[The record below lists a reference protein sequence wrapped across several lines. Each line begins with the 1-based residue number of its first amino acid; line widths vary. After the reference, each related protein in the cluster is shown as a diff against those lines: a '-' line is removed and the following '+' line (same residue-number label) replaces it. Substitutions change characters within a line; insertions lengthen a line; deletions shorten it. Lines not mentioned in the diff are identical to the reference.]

1 MHSAPTR
8 SARDSRD
15 VLRVDTEAAGP
26 LVRRRRAAVRPARRR
41 WLRRLGTSSARLQVA
56 RSLEPPV
63 GLGAAGARAMTAEQ
77 PSALLDSK
85 LQLQGQKAARRGA
98 TPSDSWPR
106 PRSGAGRAPPVEDA
120 VRCVAPSPRAPCSAR
135 APGGASTP
143 PPPAPPAPHRRPRRV
158 CGGGSAAARG
168 RGRGLRRCGAALLNR
183 SAHELRRGRGSTRF
197 TDFSLGPLQ
206 PPHASKVGSEAV
218 DGESAEILTRAG
230 RRAIAPGG
238 SHLPVGRVGAR
249 VGCRVGSVSACNSVR
264 WCTPPGGRLT
274 LQVRRLID
282 FRNYLRNTRHK
293 RRVTEAD
300 TRVSTP

>member
-1 MHSAPTR
+1 MHSTPTR
-8 SARDSRD
+8 SARDSRV
-15 VLRVDTEAAGP
+15 VLRVDTEAARP

-41 WLRRLGTSSARLQVA
+41 WLRRLGTSARLQVA

-77 PSALLDSK
+77 PGALLDSK
-85 LQLQGQKAARRGA
+85 LQLQGQQAARRGA

-197 TDFSLGPLQ
+197 TDFPLGPLQ
-206 PPHASKVGSEAV
+206 PPHASKG
-218 DGESAEILTRAG
+218 G
-230 RRAIAPGG
+230 RRRSMASRPKFQRAQ
-238 SHLPVGRVGAR
+238 VGAPSRPEARTCQLGGWALVWAVVWAVFRR
-249 VGCRVGSVSACNSVR
+249 VTRLGDV
-264 WCTPPGGRLT
+264 TPPGGRLT

-300 TRVSTP
+300 TRVSRP